1 MHLVGHMVV
10 LPTLQWNFLSALFV
24 VKLSKA
30 YPHFRSI
37 TVLSQA
43 FVDASSVEN
52 PALSY
57 GADGVLGFGFTRL
70 SMIDSLLNS
79 THQSTGRNL
88 LYNLFLDNPSEPNF
102 IAVSLQRSTGTF
114 DDVQGT
120 FSIGILCIAY
130 LGLTL
135 TFV

>member
-1 MHLVGHMVV
+1 MQLVGHMAR
-10 LPTLQWNFLSALFV
+10 LPLLQCNFLSALFV
-24 VKLSKA
+24 MNPSKNL
-30 YPHFRSI
+30 FSLLSI

-43 FVDASSVEN
+43 FIDASSVKN

-57 GADGVLGFGFTRL
+57 GADGVLGFGFTSL

-79 THQSTGRNL
+79 THQSTGGNL
-88 LYNLFLDNPSEPNF
+88 LYNLFLNNFSQPNF
-102 IAVSLQRSTGTF
+102 IAISLQRSTDTL

-120 FSIGILCIAY
+120 FTIGIYYIPY
-130 LGLTL
+130 LILDL

>member
-1 MHLVGHMVV
+1 MAV
-10 LPTLQWNFLSALFV
+10 LPSLQWNFLSALFV

-57 GADGVLGFGFTRL
+57 GADGVLGFGFTHL

-79 THQSTGRNL
+79 THQSTGGNL
-88 LYNLFLDNPSEPNF
+88 LYNLFLANLSEPNF
-102 IAVSLQRSTGTF
+102 IAVSLQRSTDNL

-120 FSIGILCIAY
+120 FSIGILCIPFPR
-130 LGLTL
+130 LDL
-135 TFV
+135 TFA